1 LIAAFYGRSLVG
13 IIEWNLEEDSFMFG
27 KRKSVNVGE
36 VYVKP
41 SLRGSGLVKALLNT
55 AENRAM
61 NAGFEYMWVEHGTAN
76 PNARG
81 FWNKYFQTYQYEL
94 VRTV

>member
-1 LIAAFYGRSLVG
+1 MIKEQSIFRRIDCSILRQVTCRV
-13 IIEWNLEEDSFMFG
+13 IEWNLEETLLCLE
-27 KRKSVNVGE
+27 RKSVNVGE

-61 NAGFEYMWVEHGTAN
+61 NAGFEYMWVGHGD
-76 PNARG
+76 G
-81 FWNKYFQTYQYEL
+81 
-94 VRTV
+94 

>member
-1 LIAAFYGRSLVG
+1 
-13 IIEWNLEEDSFMFG
+13 MFG
-27 KRKSVNVGE
+27 KRKSVNVV

-61 NAGFEYMWVEHGTAN
+61 NASLNICGLNMGRLIPMQEALEQIF
-76 PNARG
+76 PD
-81 FWNKYFQTYQYEL
+81 L
-94 VRTV
+94 SI